1 MKFMSVT
8 NAPMNARI
16 WKWSRRK
23 KEMVM
28 IKRILGY
35 LSNPF
40 TLSWVIFVIALGI
53 YEYWW

>member
-1 MKFMSVT
+1 
-8 NAPMNARI
+8 
-16 WKWSRRK
+16 
-23 KEMVM
+23 M
-28 IKRILGY
+28 IKCILGY